1 MLKKILSF
9 GIIGA
14 AFLMFGGARVA
25 KADDIEYLQFTNGF
39 VPNLSGTNAY
49 VTVDPSGSTV
59 TVTAAAGYGIDRF
72 GFNGVTGVNIT
83 TCSGVG
89 SIACSFADTPTSGQY
104 GFDGFGKF
112 GDEITGGNG
121 SSTYITT
128 LVFTV
133 TGGSLGDADGS
144 SADFAAHVVFPAIS
158 ACTGYVGDVS
168 QGTGDQS
175 PCTPTSTPE
184 PGTFSLLGVGLLGL
198 VGLGMFRRN
207 VARS

>member
-1 MLKKILSF
+1 MLRKGLLF
-9 GIIGA
+9 GILGA
-14 AFLMFGGARVA
+14 ALLMFGGARVA

-39 VPNLSGTNAY
+39 VPSLNGTNAY

-59 TVTAAAGYGIDRF
+59 TVTAAPGYGIDRF

-83 TCSGVG
+83 TCSGFG
-89 SIACSFADTPTSGQY
+89 SITCSFADTPTSGQY

-133 TGGSLGDADGS
+133 TGGTLGDADGS
-144 SADFAAHVVFPAIS
+144 NADFAAHVVFPAVS
-158 ACTGYVGDVS
+158 QCTGYVGDVS

-184 PGTFSLLGVGLLGL
+184 PGTLPLLGVGVFGLLGL
-198 VGLGMFRRN
+198 GI
-207 VARS
+207 AKRSLVRI